1 MREGKLREDLYFR
14 LKVAEIR
21 LPPLRERRGDLPL
34 LVEHLLNELRPQVP
48 TTVRALPPEALE
60 VLERYPFPGNVR
72 ELRNLL
78 ERCLIFARGE
88 RVTVDDLPAEIVEA
102 ARPIPVATHAA
113 VAPPADAGT
122 ARGAPAP
129 STPAAGAVATTP
141 TEPGTGA
148 PLGALVDVEKAHIE
162 RVLARTGWNKTQA
175 AALLGIDRNT
185 LYAKIRAHRL
195 APP

>member
-1 MREGKLREDLYFR
+1 MPGRTILIGDVHGCLRELE
-14 LKVAEIR
+14 A
-21 LPPLRERRGDLPL
+21 L
-34 LVEHLLNELRPQVP
+34 LAELRPQVP
-48 TTVRALPPEALE
+48 TAVRGLAPEPLA

-88 RVTVDDLPAEIVEA
+88 QVTVEDLPAEVVEA
-102 ARPIPVATHAA
+102 ARPIPAAAHAA
-113 VAPPADAGT
+113 VPSVPPASSPRSA
-122 ARGAPAP
+122 APAAPAP
-129 STPAAGAVATTP
+129 SSGPAEAAATHATDVAATADGP
-141 TEPGTGA
+141 VPS
-148 PLGALVDVEKAHIE
+148 LVDIERAHVE